1 MNKKQL
7 FGLPSLG
14 RMCMAVAVALTMGAC
29 FTSCSDD
36 DDDDKDSAKNNDAI
50 MLAIDNKAF
59 KFAYYSIDDGLTEHM
74 YDHYMTFTKTS
85 ENGGTVGYR
94 CEWRDTEWYGEANRG
109 VNIDY
114 GTFSISNGKI
124 YVTMENN
131 YANVAY
137 FGVQNN
143 NIVDNNGNVYKHY
156 GKASDVLTH
165 KRAPEDWQV
174 SYNLLI
180 GKIYVLFMEY
190 DCAKEVGDI
199 KKANEKATEI
209 KNAQSAAKSTRE
221 DAAKDHVYI
230 EQDPLETKPV
240 YRL

>member
-59 KFAYYSIDDGLTEHM
+59 NYDDSGYSYSGEYSYRHYY
-74 YDHYMTFTKTS
+74 TFTKTS

-131 YANVAY
+131 YPNIAY
-137 FGVQNN
+137 FGVMNN
-143 NIVDNNGNVYKHY
+143 SIVDNEGNIYKHY

-165 KRAPEDWQV
+165 KRAPEDWQS
-174 SYNLLI
+174 SYNGLI
-180 GKIYVLFMEY
+180 ADIYGLFMEY

-209 KNAQSAAKSTRE
+209 KNLQSAAKSTRE